1 MHTYAMHNSHYNPA
15 FWLVPDEEVM
25 LSDVEKVEAAMQRA
39 LLFSQ
44 QQFDGVANYM
54 RRLGINKPVH
64 IGETGW
70 ATISNEHYGADGSK
84 AADEYK
90 SGRYYQLMREWTN
103 KEMISCFY
111 FEAFDEQWKDAE
123 NPLGSEN
130 HFGLIN
136 LIGQA
141 KYAIWDLV
149 DKGVFKGLTRDGQS
163 ITKTYNGNKDDLLSE
178 VVPPPHRMETAINF

>member
-1 MHTYAMHNSHYNPA
+1 M
-15 FWLVPDEEVM
+15 FI
-25 LSDVEKVEAAMQRA
+25 KC
-39 LLFSQ
+39 FK
-44 QQFDGVANYM
+44 
-54 RRLGINKPVH
+54 IK
-64 IGETGW
+64 TG
-70 ATISNEHYGADGSK
+70 
-84 AADEYK
+84 
-90 SGRYYQLMREWTN
+90 
-103 KEMISCFY
+103 
-111 FEAFDEQWKDAE
+111 
-123 NPLGSEN
+123 N